1 MSKRDSSGCGTV
13 IGICLVIGFISS
25 YWHYI
30 LGIAILILVVFGLYR
45 YVLYRKE
52 NKDYSTYENVRK
64 KNNPKQEGKILSGG
78 RYVGGR
84 DIEPGVYDVFVISG
98 SGIVKTGNTDTFHEF
113 LSYDTTNEYK
123 NLEVESGT
131 VLLVDTEI
139 SIQLYNKREIQTK
152 EETENTKS
160 EQFVDKDF
168 DNLDGHQFEVFC
180 AKVLEKNGY
189 KNVEVTKGSGDQGV
203 DILAERDG
211 IKYAIQCK
219 HYSQPVGNKA
229 IQEIYTGMRFYHCH
243 VGIVMTNNY
252 FTQSAKDLARENGI
266 ILWDRNFLIKFSN
279 IEKEQQKHQEEAN
292 FQENNNTKVK
302 EDTMYDKDKGIYPA
316 GHYIA
321 GRHISLGGY
330 YLTAKK
336 EKTGS
341 VELYKNISDFE
352 NNENSLLYEN
362 FDDDFFVSLY
372 EQGMYLIVSDAD
384 IKKV

>member
-152 EETENTKS
+152 EETENPKS

-180 AKVLEKNGY
+180 AKVLEKMD
-189 KNVEVTKGSGDQGV
+189 TK
-203 DILAERDG
+203 
-211 IKYAIQCK
+211 
-219 HYSQPVGNKA
+219 
-229 IQEIYTGMRFYHCH
+229 M
-243 VGIVMTNNY
+243 
-252 FTQSAKDLARENGI
+252 
-266 ILWDRNFLIKFSN
+266 
-279 IEKEQQKHQEEAN
+279 
-292 FQENNNTKVK
+292 
-302 EDTMYDKDKGIYPA
+302 
-316 GHYIA
+316 
-321 GRHISLGGY
+321 
-330 YLTAKK
+330 
-336 EKTGS
+336 
-341 VELYKNISDFE
+341 
-352 NNENSLLYEN
+352 
-362 FDDDFFVSLY
+362 
-372 EQGMYLIVSDAD
+372 
-384 IKKV
+384 